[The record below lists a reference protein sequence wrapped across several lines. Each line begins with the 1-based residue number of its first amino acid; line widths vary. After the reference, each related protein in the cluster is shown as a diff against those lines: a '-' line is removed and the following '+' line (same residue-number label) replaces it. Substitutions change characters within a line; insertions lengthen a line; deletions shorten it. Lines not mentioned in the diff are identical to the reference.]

1 MKIWYPIF
9 IFETRNASNIIF
21 WLLTGDCTL
30 IKFLYQYFGDI
41 FLTKIDV
48 SQENLKILKAE
59 ILKSYRWLTFGQSR
73 RSVQNVFKSWN
84 TRIGKI
90 NERIYYWNIF
100 SRTEY
105 SNAIGILNV
114 THVNPV
120 KITEIGKSKVQV
132 LMKVVLNELLIYT
145 V

>member
-100 SRTEY
+100 SGTEY
-105 SNAIGILNV
+105 SNAIRILNV